1 MLLSIFVFLWETE
14 GGSYLFEDDPTPSYR
29 SRHHIFL
36 LIIET
41 TQNVR
46 SSFSLLCTNDLHQMV
61 CNKILVSFMNSNDR
75 QFFRGLN
82 LSVLP
87 TNLDSRFF
95 VVYQFCTFHG
105 KSWQDWHDFSPD
117 RQMVLLR
124 SFINL
129 ETSEASRSCR
139 FVSMIHIINTYVMIF
154 L

>member
-46 SSFSLLCTNDLHQMV
+46 STFSLLQTVYTKWCVIRFWFPLWIQMTDNFSVVLICQCCQLFLDLR
-61 CNKILVSFMNSNDR
+61 C
-75 QFFRGLN
+75 
-82 LSVLP
+82 
-87 TNLDSRFF
+87 F
-95 VVYQFCTFHG
+95 VVYQFCTFYC
-105 KSWQDWHDFSPD
+105 KSWQDWHYCSPD

-139 FVSMIHIINTYVMIF
+139 FVRMIHIINTYVMIF

>member
-1 MLLSIFVFLWETE
+1 MAFWYAGILLWWCRENGEFFRYSVPIIRMLLSIFVFLWETE

-46 SSFSLLCTNDLHQMV
+46 SSFSLLHTNGLHQMV

-75 QFFRGLN
+75 QFFRGFN

-87 TNLDSRFF
+87 TIFRFEMLCCVSILYFLLQELARLTLLFSRQTNG
-95 VVYQFCTFHG
+95 VIT
-105 KSWQDWHDFSPD
+105 
-117 RQMVLLR
+117 
-124 SFINL
+124 
-129 ETSEASRSCR
+129 
-139 FVSMIHIINTYVMIF
+139 
-154 L
+154 